1 MGQPMELCSER
12 NVSFSF
18 CECKVTN
25 YLQTDKTFGAFFS
38 SDRDFF
44 LFEYI
49 RVLKNAYICRVLAWS
64 GVPAHKHA
72 LLIFEM

>member
-49 RVLKNAYICRVLAWS
+49 RVLKNA
-64 GVPAHKHA
+64 
-72 LLIFEM
+72 